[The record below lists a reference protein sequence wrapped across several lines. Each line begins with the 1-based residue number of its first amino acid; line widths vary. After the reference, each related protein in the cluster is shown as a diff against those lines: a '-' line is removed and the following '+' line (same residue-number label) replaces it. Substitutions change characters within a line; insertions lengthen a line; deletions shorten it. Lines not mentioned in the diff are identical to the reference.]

1 MKKITFTLLAVS
13 AALCVNAQALKEKKG
28 VRIIEHHSSSINK
41 GAPFGSGA
49 NGNYAGYDF
58 VKHEFK
64 SSFNPSNMGKWSA
77 AEAANLDMVEHNG
90 PFGNRGGFGF
100 TSATSSIWGGDI
112 VGNGTTTLHP
122 APSGFNYD
130 TIKDVKTIKAAHP
143 IVIGGNTVMA
153 AQVGKVY
160 VCRITRQKDYWVAMK
175 ITKVQNL
182 PTNYRSGDTTTVYFE
197 FDYKY
202 GTVSTSTTGVDD
214 VAAEESFSVTPNPS
228 NGIFRLNN
236 IPAQVNMQKAVVR
249 VTDIAG
255 KTVYTQPASTGSI
268 NLNLQPGVYM
278 VNLTDG
284 SYTSMQKLVIQ

>member
-1 MKKITFTLLAVS
+1 MKKITFTLIAVS
-13 AALCVNAQALKEKKG
+13 TALMVNAQALKEKKG
-28 VRIIEHHSSSINK
+28 VRIIEHHSSSINQ
-41 GAPFGSGA
+41 GAPFGNGA

-64 SSFNPSNMGKWSA
+64 SSFNPATMGKWSA
-77 AEAANLDMVEHNG
+77 TEAVHLDMVEHNG
-90 PFGNRGGFGF
+90 PFGNRSGFGF

-130 TIKDVKTIKAAHP
+130 TVKDVKTIQKAHP

-153 AQVGKVY
+153 AQVGRVY

-175 ITKVQNL
+175 ITKVQNI
-182 PTNYRSGDTTTVYFE
+182 PTNYRSGDTASVYFE

-202 GTVSTSTTGVDD
+202 GTVSTVGVED
-214 VAAEESFSVTPNPS
+214 VQAVEGFSITPNPS
-228 NGIFRLNN
+228 NGIFRLTN
-236 IPAQVNMQKAVVR
+236 IPAQVNLQKAMVR
-249 VTDIAG
+249 VTDITG

-284 SYTSMQKLVIQ
+284 NYTSMQKLVIQ